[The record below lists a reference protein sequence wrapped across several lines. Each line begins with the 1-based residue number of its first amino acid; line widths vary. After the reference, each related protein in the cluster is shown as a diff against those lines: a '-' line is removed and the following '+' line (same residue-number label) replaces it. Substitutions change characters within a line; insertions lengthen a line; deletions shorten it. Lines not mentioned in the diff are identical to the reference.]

1 MYNGVVNV
9 YKEKDFTSFDVVAK
23 LRGVFGQKKIGHTGT
38 LDPMAE
44 GVLPIVLG
52 TATKLSE
59 LITSEN
65 KEYDGVLRLGYKT
78 DTDDITGKTIAEG
91 KPFCFEQDIIGAF
104 QGFKGKLM
112 QVPPIYSAIKKDGK
126 KLYEY
131 AREGKEIELDPR
143 PVEIFE
149 LEIQKIVM
157 PDVYF
162 HVKCSKGTYIRSLCR
177 DIGDELGC
185 CGTLADLRRTETCG
199 FKMEDALKIS
209 DLEKLKAEGR
219 LETAVLPMDSLLADI
234 PKAVIEEKGEVLLRN
249 GNKLS
254 EDMLSSSEDREVL
267 HKAPYIRI
275 YRGDA
280 LAALYNYN
288 SGSDCYKCFKYLQ

>member
-9 YKEKDFTSFDVVAK
+9 YKEQDYTSFDVVAK

-52 TATKLSE
+52 CATKLSE
-59 LITSEN
+59 LITSED
-65 KEYDGVLRLGYKT
+65 KEYDGVLRLGIKT
-78 DTDDITGKTIAEG
+78 DTDDITGKIIAEG
-91 KPFCFEQDIIGAF
+91 RPFAPEQDIRGVF
-104 QGFKGKLM
+104 QGFQGKLM
-112 QVPPIYSAIKKDGK
+112 QIPPIYSAIKKDGK

-131 AREGKEIELDPR
+131 ARQGQEIELDPR
-143 PVEIFE
+143 PVEIFKLDIE
-149 LEIQKIVM
+149 KIEM

-185 CGTLADLRRTETCG
+185 YGTLAALRRTETCG
-199 FKMEDALKIS
+199 FKMEDGLKIS
-209 DLEKLKAEGR
+209 DLQRLKEEGR
-219 LETAVLPMDSLLADI
+219 LDSAVLPIDSLLSDI
-234 PKAVIEEKGEVLLRN
+234 PKAEIRSGAEKLLVN

-254 EDMLSSSEDREVL
+254 EDMLISDETVDAL
-267 HKAPYIRI
+267 HAAPYIRI
-275 YRGDA
+275 YRDKE
-280 LAALYNYN
+280 LSALYKYN
-288 SGSDCYKCFKYLQ
+288 SDSDCYKCFKYLQ

>member
-185 CGTLADLRRTETCG
+185 YGTLADLRRTETCG

-234 PKAVIEEKGEVLLRN
+234 PKALIEEKGEVLLRN